1 MDPRI
6 ASASCDAR
14 GIPVSCPWVLELLIG
29 SERKLPPHLISNLK
43 LPHPQTTFSTLSSS
57 STWQGLRVGALLA
70 VRDLA
75 QLGRPC
81 WSFLFCALL
90 VWTRCVCV
98 SPPRVLC
105 STSRALVG
113 AGAGKSVAGV
123 TVRPLVTIES
133 ADLPISPTFVVGG
146 GIPRAL

>member
-29 SERKLPPHLISNLK
+29 SGRELPPHLISNLK

-98 SPPRVLC
+98 SPHACFALP
-105 STSRALVG
+105 RALVG

-123 TVRPLVTIES
+123 TVRPLVTIEC
-133 ADLPISPTFVVGG
+133 ADSPVSPTFVVGG
-146 GIPRAL
+146 GFPRAL